1 MIRFVISALIGV
13 AATGLQA
20 QQASTEP
27 FPTPIET
34 VRDVIG
40 VNFIEFASIPND
52 DAGFAP
58 RLMLMVTEPGS
69 ERLFISSMLGS
80 LYSMNYDGSDVTPY
94 IDINAANWGVQVM
107 SAGSERG
114 LQSFAFHPQF
124 AEEGA
129 PGYGKFY
136 TYTDS
141 SNTAPTPDYVT
152 DGERRTHDTVLLEW
166 TTNDASAATYDG
178 GAPKVLFRAAQP
190 FANHNGGQIAFNPL
204 AKAGAEDFGLLYVG
218 LADGGSGGDPFHAGQ
233 NLSKYFGKILR
244 LDPLGSN
251 GPNGQYGI
259 PASNPFVADGD
270 DDTLGEIYAYG
281 VRNPQRFSWDTKD
294 GTLLL
299 AEIGQNMVEEISPI
313 TKGGNLGWN
322 IWEGSYRYV
331 DRQINLENPRSDA
344 NMIWPIV
351 EYDHVDPLFQRTV
364 AITGL
369 AVYREPAIQ
378 QLQNKLVFGD
388 NPSGEIFYID
398 ADAQNNGG
406 QSSIRRILLNN
417 DGEQKNLLQIIQEK
431 NAELGQDVAQ
441 RADLRFGYGPSGQI
455 FLLNKHDGI
464 IRLLVSGS
472 AN

>member
-1 MIRFVISALIGV
+1 MIRIAISALIGL
-13 AATGLQA
+13 AATGLHA
-20 QQASTEP
+20 QQLSTNP

-34 VRDVIG
+34 SRDVVA

-69 ERLFISSMLGS
+69 ERLFVSSMLGT

-94 IDINAANWGVQVM
+94 IDINAAKWGVGVM

-141 SNTAPTPDYVT
+141 SNTEPTPDYVT
-152 DGERRTHDTVLLEW
+152 DGDRRTHDTVLLEW
-166 TTNDASAATYDG
+166 TARDAGAAVYDG
-178 GAPKVLFRAAQP
+178 GAPKVMFRAAQP
-190 FANHNGGQIAFNPL
+190 FPNHNGGQIAFNPL
-204 AKAGAEDFGLLYVG
+204 AEEGDEDFGLLYVG
-218 LADGGSGGDPFHAGQ
+218 LADGGSGGDPFNAGQ

-281 VRNPQRFSWDTKD
+281 VRNPQRFNWDSKD
-294 GTLLL
+294 GTMLL
-299 AEIGQNMVEEISPI
+299 AEIGQNIVEEISPI

-322 IWEGSYRYV
+322 TWEASYRYV
-331 DRQINLENPRSDA
+331 ERQVDLENPRGDA
-344 NMIWPIV
+344 SMVWPIV
-351 EYDHVDPLFQRTV
+351 EFDHTDPLFQRTV
-364 AITGL
+364 AVTGL
-369 AVYREPAIQ
+369 AVYREPAIH

-388 NPSGEIFYID
+388 NPSGELFYID

-406 QSSIRRILLNN
+406 QSAIRRILLNN
-417 DGEQKNLLQIIQEK
+417 DGEQKNLLTIIQEK
-431 NAELGQDVAQ
+431 NAELGQSVAQ
-441 RADLRFGYGPSGQI
+441 RVDLRFGYGPAGQI

-464 IRLLVSGS
+464 IRLLVPNS